1 MLPQMTP
8 RFQAFIAPADPS
20 RQVWRLALGLVIAI
34 AIYVAVVLLV
44 TGISAG
50 VLREQGQS
58 FPATNPAGHQFI
70 TPVDLL
76 ILLFSFIGV
85 YAGLWVALKLVHK
98 RAFAGL
104 FGPSPGLALRQ
115 AWMATHIVVPLFSLF
130 LLIGIIIAPPTAQIG
145 FFDWLKWM
153 PLALPMLLLQTSAE
167 EIFFRGYLLQQ
178 LAARFSSRWIWMVLP
193 SVLFGLGHYDSAELG
208 DNAWLAVA
216 DTAIIGI
223 VAADMTART
232 GTLGPAIA
240 FHFINNFFA
249 MFLMSVEGSMSGLAL
264 YTAPYSAAD
273 SDTIGTYLVVD
284 IVSNLVLYMIYAR
297 MMTRRG
303 L

>member
-1 MLPQMTP
+1 
-8 RFQAFIAPADPS
+8 
-20 RQVWRLALGLVIAI
+20 
-34 AIYVAVVLLV
+34 
-44 TGISAG
+44 
-50 VLREQGQS
+50 
-58 FPATNPAGHQFI
+58 
-70 TPVDLL
+70 
-76 ILLFSFIGV
+76 
-85 YAGLWVALKLVHK
+85 
-98 RAFAGL
+98 
-104 FGPSPGLALRQ
+104 
-115 AWMATHIVVPLFSLF
+115 MATHIVVPLFSLF

-232 GTLGPAIA
+232 GTLGPAMA

-264 YTAPYSAAD
+264 YAAPFDLGGRAMIRRYPWLLIWPRCWFSIGFAA
-273 SDTIGTYLVVD
+273 GC
-284 IVSNLVLYMIYAR
+284 
-297 MMTRRG
+297 
-303 L
+303 